1 MGRRP
6 VSPESSITNMLEGM
20 RREGMLTDRS
30 IEFYGEQAKIILK
43 DLQAL
48 QLETEP
54 WRLTIEDAQR
64 LLNHWES
71 KGLAVSTRRG
81 YFAALR
87 TWTGYYGNN
96 DLQKMR
102 VIFPTDSRPTADW
115 LTDEQARRLIA
126 LPKSPLEDL
135 IIHCELCLGMRRV
148 EVLRLQESDFNYT
161 GQFVDIHGKGP
172 RGGKPRR
179 MPFHRD
185 TCRILH
191 AWLKER
197 LQLSIGCRN
206 NPANLLVYRKGQ
218 KLYAYQD
225 SGIDL
230 RLKRIAAALGFQF
243 SNHTLRRTFGRLMWL
258 AGVRI
263 ETITKMLGHTSST
276 TTLRYIGV
284 DMDDMS
290 AAMREFLL

>member
-6 VSPESSITNMLEGM
+6 VTPESSITNMLEGM

-30 IEFYGEQAKIILK
+30 IEFYGEQAKIVLK
-43 DLQAL
+43 DLRSL
-48 QLETEP
+48 HMETEP
-54 WRLTIEDAQR
+54 WRLSIEDVQR
-64 LLNHWES
+64 LLKLWEV
-71 KGLAVSTRRG
+71 KGLTVSTRRG

-87 TWTGYYGNN
+87 TWAGYYGNN

-102 VIFPTDSRPTADW
+102 VIFPTDNRPNVDW

-135 IIHCELCLGMRRV
+135 IIHCELCLGMRRI
-148 EVLRLQESDFNYT
+148 EVLRLQESDFNLP

-185 TCRILH
+185 TLRILS

-197 LQLSIGCRN
+197 LQLIIGCRN
-206 NPANLLVYRKGQ
+206 NPPNLLIYRKGQ
-218 KLYAYQD
+218 RLYPYQD

-230 RLKRIAAALGFQF
+230 RLKKLAAVLGFSF

-258 AGVRI
+258 SGVKI
-263 ETITKMLGHTSST
+263 ETISKMLGHSSST
-276 TTLRYIGV
+276 TTLRYIGI
-284 DMDDMS
+284 DMDDLS
-290 AAMREFLL
+290 SAMREFLL

>member
-6 VSPESSITNMLEGM
+6 VTPESSITNMLEGM

-30 IEFYGEQAKIILK
+30 IEFYGEQAKIVLK
-43 DLQAL
+43 DLRSL
-48 QLETEP
+48 HMETEP
-54 WRLTIEDAQR
+54 WRLSIEDVQR
-64 LLNHWES
+64 LLKLWEV
-71 KGLAVSTRRG
+71 KGLTVSTRRG

-87 TWTGYYGNN
+87 TWAGYYGNN

-102 VIFPTDSRPTADW
+102 VIFPTDNRPNVDW

-135 IIHCELCLGMRRV
+135 IIHCELCLGMRRI
-148 EVLRLQESDFNYT
+148 EVLRLQESDFNLP

-185 TCRILH
+185 TVRILS

-197 LQLSIGCRN
+197 LQLIIGCRN
-206 NPANLLVYRKGQ
+206 NPPNLLIYRKGQ
-218 KLYAYQD
+218 RLYPYQD

-230 RLKRIAAALGFQF
+230 RLKKLAAVLGFSF

-258 AGVRI
+258 SGVKI
-263 ETITKMLGHTSST
+263 ETISKMLGHSSST
-276 TTLRYIGV
+276 TTLRYIGI
-284 DMDDMS
+284 DMDDLS
-290 AAMREFLL
+290 SAMREFLL